1 MKKIIIPV
9 VIIAAIFVGAPY
21 LTGKIAETETK
32 KMIDGFN
39 QSASTY
45 GTTEVLSYER
55 GLRSTQARYKYLP
68 PAQFAGFAKE
78 FGEIIYA
85 CDSSHGVT
93 GIDFSCN
100 LEGESAYSKFVTEEL
115 GGKDPLSIYG
125 SISAFGGISQTI
137 ALEEVKNFE
146 LDGATVTIPNAKITV
161 DTDAKG
167 SAIKLSGGSDAFD
180 MQGNGQTMNVG
191 AMSLSGDMEKVGEG
205 LFVGDFVMDL
215 ESFVAG
221 GPLGETSIDGMSV
234 RTETAENGDNLSS
247 NAVIS
252 IKQIVSAVMPFES
265 VKDINMAMDI
275 DGLDKQAF
283 IEYQQ
288 IAQQMQADAML
299 AIEGNQE
306 PPMPQAQMA
315 QLTPVIEKMLKQGLD
330 LSSKVSAKL
339 NGENN
344 DIALKLKLLES
355 LSFSQL
361 PQFMTAP
368 DEALKKVNIKL
379 DASLAKQVVDG
390 QPMAAAFITRSPLV
404 SANADDYALNLALG
418 QEISLN
424 GKEMSFAELQALVF
438 SSLPF

>member
-9 VIIAAIFVGAPY
+9 VIIVAIFVGAPY

-45 GTTEVLSYER
+45 GITEVLSYER
-55 GLRSTQARYKYLP
+55 GFRSTQARYKYLP
-68 PAQFAGFAKE
+68 PAQFAAFTKE
-78 FGEIIYA
+78 FGEIVYA

-93 GIDFSCN
+93 GIDFTCN
-100 LEGESAYSKFVTEEL
+100 LEGESTYSKFVAEEL
-115 GGKDPLSIYG
+115 GGKDPLSIFG

-137 ALEEVKNFE
+137 ALEEVKDFD
-146 LDGATVTIPNAKITV
+146 LDGATLTIPNTKITV
-161 DTDAKG
+161 DTDANG
-167 SAIKLSGGSDAFD
+167 SAIKLSGGSDAFK
-180 MQGNGQTMNVG
+180 MQGNGQSMNVG

-205 LFVGDFVMDL
+205 LFIGDFVMDL
-215 ESFVAG
+215 ESFVAE
-221 GPLGETSIDGMSV
+221 GPLGETSINGMSV
-234 RTETAENGDNLSS
+234 RTETGESGENLSS

-252 IKQIVSAVMPFES
+252 IKEIASAVMPFES

-275 DGLDKQAF
+275 NGLDKQAF

-299 AIEGNQE
+299 ALEGNQE
-306 PPMPQAQMA
+306 APMPQAQMT
-315 QLTPVIEKMLKQGLD
+315 QLTPVLEKMLKQGLD
-330 LSSKVSAKL
+330 VSSKVSANL

-355 LSFSQL
+355 LTFSQM

-368 DEALKKVNIKL
+368 DEALKKVDIKL

-390 QPMAAAFITRSPLV
+390 QPMAAAFIARSPLV
-404 SANADDYALNLALG
+404 SANSDDYALNLALG
-418 QEISLN
+418 EEIRLN
-424 GKEMSFAELQALVF
+424 GKKMSFSELQVLVF

>member
-21 LTGKIAETETK
+21 FTGKIAETETK

-68 PAQFAGFAKE
+68 PSQFAGFTKE
-78 FGEIIYA
+78 FGEIVYA

-93 GIDFSCN
+93 GIDFSCK

-137 ALEEVKNFE
+137 ALEEVKDFE
-146 LDGATVTIPNAKITV
+146 LDGATLTIPNTKITV

-167 SAIKLSGGSDAFD
+167 SAIKLSGGSEAFD
-180 MQGNGQTMNVG
+180 MQGNGQTMKVG
-191 AMSLSGDMEKVGEG
+191 EMSLSGDMEKVGEG
-205 LFVGDFVMDL
+205 LFVGDFAMNLD
-215 ESFVAG
+215 SFVAG
-221 GPLGETSIDGMSV
+221 GPLGETTINGMSL
-234 RTETAENGDNLSS
+234 RTETDQNGDNLNS
-247 NAVIS
+247 NAVMS
-252 IKQIVSAVMPFES
+252 IKEIASAVMPFES
-265 VKDINMAMDI
+265 VKDLNMALDI
-275 DGLDKQAF
+275 SGLDKQAF

-288 IAQQMQADAML
+288 IAQQIQADTML
-299 AIEGNQE
+299 ALEDKQE

-315 QLTPVIEKMLKQGLD
+315 KMMPVLEKMLKQGLNV
-330 LSSKVSAKL
+330 SSNVSAKL

-344 DIALKLKLLES
+344 DIALNLKLLES
-355 LSFSQL
+355 LSFAQM
-361 PQFMTAP
+361 PEFMTAP

-390 QPMAAAFITRSPLV
+390 QPMAAAFIARNPLV

-418 QEISLN
+418 EEISLN
-424 GKEMSFAELQALVF
+424 GKKMSFAELQALVF